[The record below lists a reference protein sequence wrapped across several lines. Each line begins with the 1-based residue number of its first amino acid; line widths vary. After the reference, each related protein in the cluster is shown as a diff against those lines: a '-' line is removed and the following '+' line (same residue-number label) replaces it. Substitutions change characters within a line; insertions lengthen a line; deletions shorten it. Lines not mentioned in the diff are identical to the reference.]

1 MKIRKIEK
9 SDATEYLKMLV
20 QLDNES
26 DKMMLEPGERQSSVE
41 REEGY
46 IDFIRSTNS
55 LVFIVED
62 GTSIVGY
69 ISIER
74 GWANQIKHT
83 GFLVIGLLEKYR
95 SQGFGTKLFEQA
107 IDWSRNNGIHRIE
120 LYVRS
125 DNNNAISLYKKMG
138 FLIEGTKV
146 HQLKVG
152 DCYFDELIMAKIS
165 MR

>member
-1 MKIRKIEK
+1 MKIREIEK
-9 SDATEYLKMLV
+9 SDATGYLKMLV

-26 DKMMLEPGERQSSVE
+26 DKMMLEPGERQSNVE

-46 IDFIRSTNS
+46 IDFIKSSNS
-55 LVFIVED
+55 LLFIVED
-62 GTSIVGY
+62 GTNIVGY
-69 ISIER
+69 LSIER
-74 GWANQIKHT
+74 GWSNQIKHT
-83 GFLVIGLLEKYR
+83 GFLIIGLLEKYR
-95 SQGFGTKLFEQA
+95 GQGFGTKLFEQA
-107 IDWSRNNGIHRIE
+107 IEWCKNSDIHRIG

-152 DCYFDELIMAKIS
+152 NCYFDEFLMAKIL
-165 MR
+165 